1 MPCTTPEPTSAAP
14 PPCDLGGR
22 GVLVTR
28 PAAQARRL
36 CDLIRAAGGRPIP
49 FPTLE
54 IAPVADPGPTRA
66 LLAQAWDLMVF
77 VSRNAVE
84 LALDLIGDTPG
95 PGTWPG
101 ARRLAAVG
109 RATAAALE
117 SAGRPP
123 DLVPTERF
131 DSEALLALPDLAG
144 LAGGR
149 VLIVRGEG
157 GRALLGEV
165 LSERGA
171 EVHYAEVY
179 RRVCPQGDPGD
190 LIDRWPAEVHLLTA
204 TSDEVL
210 LNLHRMLGPA
220 GVGLALATP
229 LVVLSERTAQT
240 ARDLGYRRVRVAD
253 RAEDGAILEA
263 LCALVSGEPEVLR

>member
-1 MPCTTPEPTSAAP
+1 
-14 PPCDLGGR
+14 
-22 GVLVTR
+22 VTR
-28 PAAQARRL
+28 PAAQARGL
-36 CDLIRAAGGRPIP
+36 CELIRAAGGRAIP

-54 IAPVADPGPTRA
+54 IAPVADPGPARD
-66 LLAQAWDLMVF
+66 LLNQAWDLMVF

-84 LALDLIGDTPG
+84 LALELTGDTPG
-95 PGTWPG
+95 TGVWPG

-131 DSEALLALPDLAG
+131 DSEALLALPDLEG

-165 LSERGA
+165 LSARGA

-179 RRVCPQGDPGD
+179 RRVCPEGDPRD

-210 LNLHRMLGPA
+210 LNLHRMLGPE
-220 GVGLALATP
+220 GVALALGTP
-229 LVVLSERTAQT
+229 LAVLSERTAQT

-253 RAEDGAILEA
+253 RAEDGAILET
-263 LCALVSGEPEVLR
+263 LCALVSDGPEAVR

>member
-1 MPCTTPEPTSAAP
+1 MGTA
-14 PPCDLGGR
+14 CDLGGR

-28 PAAQARRL
+28 PAGQAETL
-36 CDLIRAAGGRPIP
+36 CDLIRAAGGQAIP

-54 IAPVADPGPTRA
+54 IAPVADPGPARDV
-66 LLAQAWDLMVF
+66 LAQPWDLMVF

-84 LALDLIGDTPG
+84 LALDLIASTAGAG
-95 PGTWPG
+95 VWPEV
-101 ARRLAAVG
+101 RLIAAVG

-117 SAGRPP
+117 AAGRAP
-123 DLVPTERF
+123 DLVPAERF
-131 DSEALLALPDLAG
+131 DSETLLALPQLAG

-157 GRALLGEV
+157 GRALIGEV
-165 LSERGA
+165 LQERGA

-179 RRVCPQGDPGD
+179 RRVCPRIDPGD
-190 LIDRWPAEVHLLTA
+190 LLGRWPSEVHLLTA

-210 LNLHRMLGPA
+210 LNLHQILGPK
-220 GVGLALATP
+220 GLPLALATP
-229 LVVLSERTAQT
+229 LVVISARTAET
-240 ARDLGYRRVRVAD
+240 AARLGYRQVRVAD

-263 LCALVSGEPEVLR
+263 LCTLAQGEP

>member
-1 MPCTTPEPTSAAP
+1 MDS
-14 PPCDLGGR
+14 PCDLGGR

-28 PAAQARRL
+28 PAGQAETL
-36 CDLIRAAGGRPIP
+36 CTLIRAAGGHPIP

-54 IAPVADPGPTRA
+54 IAPVADPGPPRG
-66 LLAQAWDLMVF
+66 LLAQGWDLMVF

-84 LALDLIGDTPG
+84 SALALVAGTPG
-95 PGTWPG
+95 AGTWDQ

-117 SAGRPP
+117 AAGRAP
-123 DLVPTERF
+123 DLVPAERF
-131 DSEALLALPDLAG
+131 DSETLLALPQLAD

-157 GRALLGEV
+157 GRALMGEV
-165 LSERGA
+165 LAARGA
-171 EVHYAEVY
+171 EVRYAEVY
-179 RRVCPQGDPGD
+179 RRVCPRMDPGD
-190 LIDRWPAEVHLLTA
+190 LLRRWTSEVHLLTA

-210 LNLHRMLGPA
+210 LNLNQMLGPE
-220 GVGLALATP
+220 GLPLALATP
-229 LVVLSERTAQT
+229 LVVISARTADT
-240 ARDLGYRRVRVAD
+240 ATRLGYRRVRVAD

-263 LCALVSGEPEVLR
+263 LCALARGKP

>member
-1 MPCTTPEPTSAAP
+1 MPCTTPEPTPTAP
-14 PPCDLGGR
+14 SPCDLAGR

-28 PAAQARRL
+28 PAAQARGL
-36 CDLIRAAGGRPIP
+36 CELIRAAGGRPIP

-54 IAPVADPGPTRA
+54 IAPVADPGPARD
-66 LLAQAWDLMVF
+66 LLTQAWDLMVF

-84 LALDLIGDTPG
+84 LALELTGGTPG
-95 PGTWPG
+95 TGIWPG

-123 DLVPTERF
+123 DLVPAERF

-165 LSERGA
+165 LSQRGA

-179 RRVCPQGDPGD
+179 RRICPQGDPGD
-190 LIDRWPAEVHLLTA
+190 LIDHWPAEVHLLTA

-210 LNLHRMLGPA
+210 LNLHRMLGPE
-220 GVGLALATP
+220 GVALALGSP
-229 LVVLSERTAQT
+229 LAVLSERTAQT

-253 RAEDGAILEA
+253 RAEDRAILET
-263 LCALVSGEPEVLR
+263 LCALVSDTPEGVR

>member
-1 MPCTTPEPTSAAP
+1 MPFKASEPPTAVP
-14 PPCDLGGR
+14 TPCDLGGL

-28 PAAQARRL
+28 PAAQAQTL
-36 CDLIRAAGGRPIP
+36 CALIRGAGGRPIP

-54 IAPVADPGPTRA
+54 IAPIAAPGPVRD
-66 LLAQAWDLMVF
+66 LLAQPWDLMVF

-84 LALDLIGDTPG
+84 LALDLVGGTRG
-95 PGTWPG
+95 AGTWPG

-109 RATAAALE
+109 RTTAAALE
-117 SAGRPP
+117 SAGRAP
-123 DLVPTERF
+123 DLVPTERY
-131 DSEALLALPDLAG
+131 DTESLLALPGLAD

-149 VLIVRGEG
+149 VLIVRGED
-157 GRALLGEV
+157 GRALMGEV

-179 RRVCPQGDPGD
+179 RRACPQTDPSD
-190 LIDRWPAEVHLLTA
+190 LIARWPAEVHLLTA

-210 LNLHRMLGPA
+210 LNLHRILGPE
-220 GVGLALATP
+220 GVPLALGTP

-240 ARDLGYRRVRVAD
+240 ARDLGYDQVRVAE
-253 RAEDGAILEA
+253 RAEDGAILET
-263 LCALVSGEPEVLR
+263 LCGLVRSESEGTR

>member
-1 MPCTTPEPTSAAP
+1 
-14 PPCDLGGR
+14 
-22 GVLVTR
+22 
-28 PAAQARRL
+28 
-36 CDLIRAAGGRPIP
+36 
-49 FPTLE
+49 
-54 IAPVADPGPTRA
+54 
-66 LLAQAWDLMVF
+66 MVF
-77 VSRNAVE
+77 VSRNAAE
-84 LALDLIGDTPG
+84 LALELTGGMPG
-95 PGTWPG
+95 AGTWPG

-179 RRVCPQGDPGD
+179 RRVCPQGGPGD

-210 LNLHRMLGPA
+210 LNLHRMLGPE
-220 GVGLALATP
+220 GVAPALGTP

-263 LCALVSGEPEVLR
+263 LCALVSDEPEGVR